1 MSNKKIFFTLFL
13 AVLVTTTGVGLVAP
27 LLPVY
32 AHELGAGSFQI
43 GLIFGAFSLTR
54 SLFVPYFGRLSDR
67 KGKKNLLSAGLFLYF
82 ITALLFAASKDIQ
95 TLLLLRLAQGFS
107 SAMILPV
114 AQAYVGNI
122 SPEHE
127 EGKTMGLFNLS
138 LYIGLSLGPLLG
150 GVVKDLFNIRVS
162 FLCMAAM
169 TFAGFLLCLLLL
181 PHEPVSG
188 KKNSGVKKVELIP
201 YLKLI
206 RGPSNLSLFF
216 FRLCFTICIGIT
228 WTFVPLLASTRLGLS
243 SSAIGVVIM
252 INVLVAGLL
261 QAPMGILADK
271 YSKKFLVTAGGVLG
285 IISVLY
291 LNVASSF
298 AGVFFANALLGLA
311 GGFAIPSIM
320 ALGVIEG
327 RRINAM
333 GAMMGFLAM
342 AHSLGMLVGPLLAG
356 ALLDISSFEAVFSL
370 GAVIMGIGTIV
381 FRCYSNVQEA
391 PK

>member
-1 MSNKKIFFTLFL
+1 MSNRKIFFTLFL

-67 KGKKNLLSAGLFLYF
+67 KGKKGLLSAGLFLYF
-82 ITALLFAASKDIQ
+82 IISLSYAASKDIW
-95 TLLLLRLAQGFS
+95 TLILLRLAQGFS

-114 AQAYVGNI
+114 AQAYVGII
-122 SPEHE
+122 SPEHK
-127 EGKTMGLFNLS
+127 EGRIMGLFNLS
-138 LYIGLSLGPLLG
+138 LYIGLSIGPLLG
-150 GVVKDLFNIRVS
+150 GVVKDMFNIQVS

-169 TFAGFLLCLLLL
+169 TLAGFLLCLLFL
-181 PHEPVSG
+181 PSEAASA
-188 KKNSGVKKVELIP
+188 KKDAGAGNMQIISYFTLIKSP
-201 YLKLI
+201 A
-206 RGPSNLSLFF
+206 NMSLFL
-216 FRLCFTICIGIT
+216 FRLCFTLCIGIT
-228 WTFVPLLASTRLGLS
+228 WAFIPVLASTRLGLS
-243 SSAIGVVIM
+243 SSAIGVVVM
-252 INVLVAGLL
+252 INVLISGLL

-285 IISVLY
+285 IISILY

-311 GGFAIPSIM
+311 GGFAVPSIM

-333 GAMMGFLAM
+333 GAMMGLLAL

-356 ALLDISSFEAVFSL
+356 ALIDLTSFEDVFSL
-370 GAVIMGIGTIV
+370 GAVIIGVGTIV
-381 FRCYSNVQEA
+381 FRRFAETR
-391 PK
+391 